1 MDMRESISDGPPESP
16 LLLHVSR
23 CLTPFQEIHNA
34 AILCRDGM
42 IHAVGGASAF
52 RGVQDVPQI
61 RAPDGCAIPGMVD
74 THIHG
79 TGATS
84 VMAATSASDLLP
96 MSRMLASHGVT
107 TFLPTVI
114 SAPREQMEAVVHSL
128 AEACRENYPGAIPVG
143 LHLEGPFISSNMR
156 GTQQECV
163 RDADPGEL
171 RALLEAGNG
180 KVRIMTFAPE
190 RKGCIEIIPVLREH
204 GVIPSMGH
212 TAADGETTLRAV
224 EAGATRCTHFY
235 NRMPLLAHRD
245 IYLTTVALTDDRIS
259 IELIVDGIL
268 VHPRMIDLVCRAKTH
283 DRLIAVSDAVQGTGL
298 GCGLYRLGS
307 DQVRIAKGA
316 SRRVSD
322 GLLAGS
328 CLSLDRAVLN
338 LERFSSLTHQEAIAC
353 ATVNAA
359 RSIGLTDRGVIQPGK
374 RADIAVLDQ
383 NGVVT
388 LTLVRGRVVY
398 DARTQPKQAE
408 ADGKTS

>member
-1 MDMRESISDGPPESP
+1 VDIQETTSNERPDSP
-16 LLLHVSR
+16 MLLLVGR

-34 AILCRDGM
+34 AILCRGGM

-61 RAPDGCAIPGMVD
+61 HAPDDCAIPGMVD

-79 TGATS
+79 AGATS
-84 VMAATSASDLLP
+84 VMASDTMPDLVP
-96 MSRMLASHGVT
+96 MSQALAAHGVT

-114 SAPREQMEAVVHSL
+114 SAPREEMRAVVRRL
-128 AEACRENYPGAIPVG
+128 AETCREDYPGAVPVG

-171 RALLEAGNG
+171 RDLLEAGNG
-180 KVRIMTFAPE
+180 KIRIMTFAPE
-190 RKGCIEIIPVLREH
+190 RKGCIEIIPILRDH

-268 VHPRMIDLVCRAKTH
+268 VHPRMIDLVCRAKTR
-283 DRLIAVSDAVQGTGL
+283 DRLVAVSDAVQGTGL
-298 GCGLYRLGS
+298 GDGLYRLGS
-307 DQVRIAKGA
+307 DRIRIADGA

-328 CLSLDRAVLN
+328 CLPLDRAVVN
-338 LERFSSLTHQEAIAC
+338 LVRFSSLTHSEAVAC

-374 RADIAVLDQ
+374 RADIVVLDR
-383 NGVVT
+383 NGRVR
-388 LTLVRGRVVY
+388 LTIVRGRVVY
-398 DARTQPKQAE
+398 DSRTQLQQAA
-408 ADGKTS
+408 ADGETS